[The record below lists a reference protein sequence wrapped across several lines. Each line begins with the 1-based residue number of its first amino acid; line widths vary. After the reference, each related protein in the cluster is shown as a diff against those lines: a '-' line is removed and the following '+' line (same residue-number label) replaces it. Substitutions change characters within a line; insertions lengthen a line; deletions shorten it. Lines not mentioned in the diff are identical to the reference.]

1 MTEPLENAG
10 LNAEETAAL
19 LGVSKNTVYAMKNR
33 GELPS
38 YRVGRK
44 LRFRVTDI
52 EEYLGTQKIR
62 STAYAAGQFAVNGSD
77 VMLDIVLNY
86 LTQYGI
92 TPKRSYMNSYDGLVA
107 LYRGEIAATTS
118 CLWDGKT
125 GEYNIPYARRLLP
138 GVQAMV
144 IKLASRSRGFI
155 VKKGNPKGI
164 LGWEDLLDPGV
175 RIANRPAGTGARV
188 LLDEHLQQLRIDSAA
203 LSGYTDVAL
212 TNTLLTGRVARG
224 HADVVV
230 GTERM
235 AYGSEGL
242 EFVFLQKEDIDMI
255 IRSDT
260 YDTTPVQALVDVLE
274 SGIVRHDFPEISG
287 YDLSHMGRIVWI
299 G

>member
-1 MTEPLENAG
+1 
-10 LNAEETAAL
+10 
-19 LGVSKNTVYAMKNR
+19 MKNR

-38 YRVGRK
+38 HRVGRK
-44 LRFRVTDI
+44 LRFRVADI
-52 EEYLGTQKIR
+52 EEYLGTQK
-62 STAYAAGQFAVNGSD
+62 SNSPVSLAEQFMVNGSD
-77 VMLDIVLNY
+77 IMLDIVLNY
-86 LTQYGI
+86 LTQSGV

-138 GVQAMV
+138 GIQAMV

-155 VKKGNPKGI
+155 VQKGNPKNI
-164 LGWEDLLDPGV
+164 LSWEDLSTPGV

-188 LLDEHLQQLRIDSAA
+188 LLDEHLQQLHVDSTA
-203 LSGYTDVAL
+203 LLGYTDVAS

-235 AYGSEGL
+235 AYSSEGL

-255 IRSDT
+255 IRSDM
-260 YDTTPVQALVDVLE
+260 YDTTPVQALVDILE
-274 SGIVRHDFPEISG
+274 SGIIRHDFPEISG
-287 YDLSHMGRIVWI
+287 YDLTNMGRIVWI